1 MKYNHI
7 TTTFAPHQLLRVS
20 PCPGVFCLAW
30 LEKMQL
36 PSSHRTNGLVQFGF
50 GIAGIVLH
58 QLYPIT
64 EICTSLNNHGL
75 PQKSADLSLWMLVFS
90 VSAIAIG
97 LFNLSMAVS
106 ISLWRNSLFK
116 MFVKLC
122 ELFYLVWIIIGN
134 VWIFWFT
141 PITTFGTSN
150 STSSNTTTPPLN
162 TTTSNSTA
170 TTNDLNCALL
180 EGHAFA
186 FMIAFWIVSCVVV
199 CLLGDNAEEERDH
212 LILSGEISYR
222 N

>member
-1 MKYNHI
+1 M
-7 TTTFAPHQLLRVS
+7 
-20 PCPGVFCLAW
+20 
-30 LEKMQL
+30 
-36 PSSHRTNGLVQFGF
+36 
-50 GIAGIVLH
+50 
-58 QLYPIT
+58 
-64 EICTSLNNHGL
+64 
-75 PQKSADLSLWMLVFS
+75 FS

-199 CLLGDNAEEERDH
+199 CLLGDNAEEDT
-212 LILSGEISYR
+212 SGDENEEEGNGNDIGEEGFDGGAEVDTSGDD
-222 N
+222 NAFGEEGSDNGIEQIEGPDLLLVNQALL